1 MAQSA
6 CIALFLAMLKRLP
19 NISVPALVLFVL
31 ATFISQPQTCT
42 AQKTWS
48 LQQCLDHAFEHNIQ
62 IKLGQLGEVSAEIGT
77 QSAVGAFLPNLNA
90 NLSHGYNFG
99 RTIDPFTNQ
108 FVESSAIRSNSFG
121 VSTGLVL
128 FNGFQ
133 NQLNLQRAKLAQQ
146 SALSS
151 REIAENN
158 VVLTIAAAYLNVL
171 FQEEF
176 VRVAVINR
184 EATARQVERMQS
196 LVQAGAA
203 AAFDLFDVEAQLASD
218 EATIVSTQNALSL
231 SKLNLV
237 QLLQLPASETD
248 TFQVVRPSDE
258 DLERNNLPSSPEA
271 AVGHALA
278 SFPEIVQAQ
287 YQVEDAGIGLNLA
300 KSGRYPRIFASYNVG
315 TGYSGASRSIDGTP
329 TTEDFVL
336 GSLVV
341 DDSTAYDLVAQQ
353 EVYQFIT
360 TPFGDQVNQN
370 YNQSVFFSMSLPL
383 FNNFGVKSSVEQ
395 AEVNVLRSQYQLE
408 QVRQTLTANIESAWA
423 DARAA
428 SQNTV
433 AQESALV
440 ASERAFSNT
449 EQRYEAGA
457 ATAIDYADARTRLDN
472 ARVSALRSKYDL
484 AFKSRILDFYMGKPL
499 TFR

>member
-1 MAQSA
+1 
-6 CIALFLAMLKRLP
+6 
-19 NISVPALVLFVL
+19 
-31 ATFISQPQTCT
+31 
-42 AQKTWS
+42 
-48 LQQCLDHAFEHNIQ
+48 
-62 IKLGQLGEVSAEIGT
+62 
-77 QSAVGAFLPNLNA
+77 
-90 NLSHGYNFG
+90 
-99 RTIDPFTNQ
+99 
-108 FVESSAIRSNSFG
+108 
-121 VSTGLVL
+121 
-128 FNGFQ
+128 
-133 NQLNLQRAKLAQQ
+133 
-146 SALSS
+146 
-151 REIAENN
+151 
-158 VVLTIAAAYLNVL
+158 
-171 FQEEF
+171 
-176 VRVAVINR
+176 
-184 EATARQVERMQS
+184 
-196 LVQAGAA
+196 
-203 AAFDLFDVEAQLASD
+203 
-218 EATIVSTQNALSL
+218 
-231 SKLNLV
+231 
-237 QLLQLPASETD
+237 
-248 TFQVVRPSDE
+248 
-258 DLERNNLPSSPEA
+258 
-271 AVGHALA
+271 
-278 SFPEIVQAQ
+278 
-287 YQVEDAGIGLNLA
+287 
-300 KSGRYPRIFASYNVG
+300 
-315 TGYSGASRSIDGTP
+315 
-329 TTEDFVL
+329 
-336 GSLVV
+336 V

>member
-1 MAQSA
+1 MALGG
-6 CIALFLAMLKRLP
+6 CIALFLAMLRRYSDSPVAFIVVFLVAAGLTLP
-19 NISVPALVLFVL
+19 QAS
-31 ATFISQPQTCT
+31 S
-42 AQKTWS
+42 AQSTWS

-62 IKLGQLGEVSAEIGT
+62 IKLGQLGEVSSEIGT
-77 QSAVGAFLPNLNA
+77 QSAIGAFLPNVNG

-121 VSTGLVL
+121 LSTGMVL

-133 NQLNLQRAKLAQQ
+133 NHLNLQRAKLAQK

-158 VVLTIAAAYLNVL
+158 IVLTIAGAYLNVL

-176 VRVAVINR
+176 VRVADLNR

-196 LVQAGAA
+196 LVNAGAA
-203 AAFDLFDVEAQLASD
+203 AAFDLYDVEAQLASD
-218 EATIVSTQNALSL
+218 EATIVSTQNALNL
-231 SKLNLV
+231 AKLNLV
-237 QLLQLPASETD
+237 QLLQLPASEADGFT
-248 TFQVVRPSDE
+248 VVRPSDE
-258 DLERNNLPSSPEA
+258 DLERNNLPPSPES

-300 KSGRYPRIFASYNVG
+300 RSERYPRIFASYNIG
-315 TGYSGASRSIDGTP
+315 TGYSGASRTVDGSP
-329 TTEDFVL
+329 TTEEIVL

-360 TPFGDQVNQN
+360 TPFSDQVNRN
-370 YNQSVFFSMSLPL
+370 YNQSVFFSMNIPI

-395 AEVNVLRSQYQLE
+395 AEVNVLRAQYQLE

-440 ASERAFSNT
+440 ASERAFKNT

-472 ARVSALRSKYDL
+472 ARVNALRSKYDL
-484 AFKSRILDFYMGKPL
+484 AFKSRILDFYTGKPL